1 MKNTRAKMN
10 NQLALLRAIDGYQSQ
25 RGYAPSL
32 RDLADQAGISTSVVS
47 YHLRRLQR
55 DGLIE
60 SEFYKARSLRI
71 TDAGYALLEGN
82 EMARGVAGRIAAKR
96 DANEP
101 EIVDALTRAG
111 AVVYRLS
118 GSGLP
123 DLLVGFRGDTYL
135 LEVKAARGALT
146 EDERLFLEAWHS
158 AGGVV
163 RVVRT
168 SEEALATVGALEN
181 ER

>member
-1 MKNTRAKMN
+1 MT
-10 NQLALLRAIDGYQSQ
+10 
-25 RGYAPSL
+25 
-32 RDLADQAGISTSVVS
+32 
-47 YHLRRLQR
+47 
-55 DGLIE
+55 
-60 SEFYKARSLRI
+60 
-71 TDAGYALLEGN
+71 
-82 EMARGVAGRIAAKR
+82 RGVVGRIAAKR
-96 DANEP
+96 DANEG